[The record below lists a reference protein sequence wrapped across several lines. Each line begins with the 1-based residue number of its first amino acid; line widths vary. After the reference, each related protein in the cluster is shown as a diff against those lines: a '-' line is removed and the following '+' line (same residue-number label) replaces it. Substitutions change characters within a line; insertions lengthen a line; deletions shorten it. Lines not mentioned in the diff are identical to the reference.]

1 MDSHYILLLDA
12 QTEAN
17 GAIPYVVGSCD
28 GEEFECTTAEFL
40 ESNEFDGVMM
50 HDIIEMDVGASFSGG
65 GGASSEWTITRVA

>member
-1 MDSHYILLLDA
+1 MYSHILAILDA

-40 ESNEFDGVMM
+40 ESNEFDGIMM